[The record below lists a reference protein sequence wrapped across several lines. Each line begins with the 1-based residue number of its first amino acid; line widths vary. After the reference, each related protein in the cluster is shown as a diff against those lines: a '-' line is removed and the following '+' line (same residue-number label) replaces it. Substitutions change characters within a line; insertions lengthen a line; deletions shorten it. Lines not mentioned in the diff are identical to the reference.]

1 MIEAASLLPIIES
14 GLRLA
19 VPLIF
24 ACLAGLWSEKSGI
37 IDIGLEGKMLAAAFA
52 AACAAA
58 LTGQAWVGVFAGI
71 FAACL
76 FALLHGFASI
86 SARGN
91 QIISGVA
98 LNMLAA
104 GMTALLGHVIFKQG
118 GRSPPLE
125 GHARLGDIAF
135 GQSIMTFAAIALA
148 ALSAWVLAGTRFGLR
163 IRAVGENPA
172 AVDHAGVSVT
182 RLRYSAVLI
191 AGVLCGL
198 AGASLSLG
206 QAASFLPMM
215 TAGKGF
221 LALAALIFAKWRA
234 WPAFWTCFLFGLLDA
249 IAIRLQGLTLPGI
262 GTIPVQAIQALP
274 YIFTLVL
281 LAGFMGRAIPPRAAG
296 LPYVKE
302 R

>member
-1 MIEAASLLPIIES
+1 MMDALALLQIGES

-37 IDIGLEGKMLAAAFA
+37 VDIGLEGKMLVAAFA
-52 AACAAA
+52 AATAAFF
-58 LTGQAWVGVFAGI
+58 TGQAWIGV
-71 FAACL
+71 AAAIL
-76 FALLHGFASI
+76 AATLLALLHGFASI
-86 SARGN
+86 SQRGN

-104 GMTALLGHVIFKQG
+104 GLTALLGNAIFKQG

-125 GHARLGDIAF
+125 GTARLPDLIL
-135 GQSIMTFAAIALA
+135 GQGLMTWIALA
-148 ALSAWVLAGTRFGLR
+148 AAALSALALARTRFGLR

-172 AVDHAGVSVT
+172 AVDNAGVSVT
-182 RLRYSAVLI
+182 RLRYGAAII

-198 AGASLSLG
+198 GGATLSLG
-206 QAASFLPMM
+206 QAAGFLPMM

-221 LALAALIFAKWRA
+221 VALAALIFAKWRA

-249 IAIRLQGLTLPGI
+249 VAIRLQGVALPGI
-262 GTIPVQAIQALP
+262 GTIPVQAIQSLP
-274 YIFTLVL
+274 YLFTLVL
-281 LAGFMGRAIPPRAAG
+281 LAGFMGRATPPRAAG

>member
-1 MIEAASLLPIIES
+1 MDALALLQIFES

-19 VPLIF
+19 VPLMF

-37 IDIGLEGKMLAAAFA
+37 VDIGLEGKMLAAAFA
-52 AACAAA
+52 AAVAAYA
-58 LTGQAWVGVFAGI
+58 TGHAWLGVLAGI
-71 FAACL
+71 VASVI

-86 SARGN
+86 SQRGN

-104 GMTALLGHVIFKQG
+104 GITALFGAFIFKQG
-118 GRSPPLE
+118 GRSPPLD
-125 GHARLGDIAF
+125 GAARLTETVF
-135 GQSIMTFAAIALA
+135 GQSAMTWLAVAAASLSAAALA
-148 ALSAWVLAGTRFGLR
+148 STRFGLR

-172 AVDHAGVSVT
+172 AVDNAGVSVT
-182 RLRYSAVLI
+182 RLRYGAVII

-198 AGASLSLG
+198 GGATLSLG
-206 QAASFLPMM
+206 QAAGFLPMM

-221 LALAALIFAKWRA
+221 VALAALIFAKWRA
-234 WPAFWTCFLFGLLDA
+234 WPAFWTCLLFGLLDA
-249 IAIRLQGLTLPGI
+249 IAIRLQGVALPGI

-274 YIFTLVL
+274 YLFTLVL
-281 LAGFMGRAIPPRAAG
+281 LAGFMGRAVPPRAAG

>member
-1 MIEAASLLPIIES
+1 MDPAALLTIAES

-52 AACAAA
+52 AAVVASFS
-58 LTGQAWVGVFAGI
+58 GQAWLGVL
-71 FAACL
+71 AALMASTL

-86 SARGN
+86 SQRGN

-98 LNMLAA
+98 INMLAA
-104 GMTALLGHVIFKQG
+104 GLTALLGHVIFKQG

-125 GHARLGDIAF
+125 GTERLPDLIL
-135 GQSIMTFAAIALA
+135 GQGAMTVLALA
-148 ALSAWVLAGTRFGLR
+148 AAGLTALAFNATRFGLR

-172 AVDHAGVSVT
+172 AVDSAGISVA
-182 RLRYSAVLI
+182 RLRYGAVAI

-198 AGASLSLG
+198 SGATLSLG
-206 QAASFLPMM
+206 QAAGFLPMM

-221 LALAALIFAKWRA
+221 VALAALIFAKWRA
-234 WPAFWTCFLFGLLDA
+234 WPAFWTCVLFGVLDA
-249 IAIRLQGLTLPGI
+249 VAIRLQGFVLPGI
-262 GTIPVQAIQALP
+262 GPIPVQAIQSLP
-274 YIFTLVL
+274 YLFTLVL
-281 LAGFMGRAIPPRAAG
+281 LAGFMGRATPPKAAG
-296 LPYVKE
+296 LPYAKE